1 MGCFRTQFSGPG
13 SWLLLALGNLKGLW
27 QPSFTPRVWVFLEE
41 GACRNVTLGD
51 LCGHRGG
58 GGKGPLESFAPLLLA
73 EQEYDEEAVIDQG
86 KWSSTASFHS
96 EHQLQSHRA
105 RDVGRR
111 RVMRSRSP
119 SCGRQASPAQ
129 RVQAILGSQEDE
141 QHAPHKLFCQMAELC
156 VAEGEA
162 AEWKDAARWF
172 KFEEDLEDGS
182 ECWSKPYVAT
192 LSLPSLLE
200 LRSLISSGTV
210 LLDIGASSMEE
221 IADAILHQQGQSS
234 GLDEQARARVR
245 EVLLLQHQSKERK
258 SFLAR
263 AVARGELF
271 SRALTA
277 AEGFCRA
284 WVPAGSP
291 WQSPGN
297 LPTSPSAFVPLPVSA
312 LSPQPSADAAVA
324 EGERKQESSTT
335 ALGKEE
341 LRLLKRI
348 PSGAEACSLLV
359 GELGALQQ
367 PLLAFV
373 RLAQAV
379 LLPGLTQVPIPTRFL
394 FVLLGPAGKAQQ
406 YHEVGRAMA
415 TLMTD
420 EVFQE
425 VAYKGR
431 KPGDLLAGLAEFL
444 EQVKVLPAGQW
455 DPSIRIKPPEK
466 VPPQEKRKVPGAAGG
481 SAAPSEPARHTGPE
495 LEWTGR
501 FCGGFIQDVKRKVP
515 WFWSDFRDAF
525 SLQCL
530 ASVLFLYCAG
540 MSPVITFG
548 GLLGEAT
555 EGCMS
560 AMESLMGACL
570 CGVVYCLFAGQPLT
584 ILGST
589 GPILVFEKI
598 IYHFCKEQALS
609 YLSLRACIGL
619 WTTFFSLVLVVT
631 DASSLVRYITR
642 FTEETY
648 ASLICLIF
656 IYEALEKLSQL
667 RVTYPVHTPG
677 ALASYTN
684 SSCECVAPA
693 QPSLETLRFWESSK
707 LDVPGI
713 AWHNLTVTECRHLRG
728 EFRGPACGPHGPYVP
743 NVFFWCCILLF
754 STFALASFLKNL
766 RSSPFFTTKV
776 RSLISDFAVFL
787 TLVTMVLTDYL
798 VGIPSP
804 KLHVPSEIKLTRDDR
819 GWFISPL
826 GPNPVWTVFA
836 ALIPA
841 LLCTVLIFMDQ
852 HITVAI
858 VNRKDH
864 KLKKGCGYH
873 LDLFVVSV
881 LLGVCSLMGLPWFVA
896 ATVLSITHVNSL
908 KVESA
913 GSAPGEQP
921 RFLGV
926 REQRVTGLMV
936 FVLMGCSVFLTSVL
950 KLIPMPVLYGIF
962 LYMGVSSL
970 RGLQFFKRLLLVLMP
985 SKHQPD
991 FLYLRHVPLR
1001 KVHLFT
1007 FIQVLC
1013 LTLLCLIKMSPAA
1026 LIFPLLDLALVLVR
1040 KAMDFW
1046 FSKRELSLLD
1056 DLLPE
1061 RRKKEESAKTEGQQ
1075 EEGCSCCNPY
1085 PG

>member
-210 LLDIGASSMEE
+210 LLDIGANSMEE

-263 AVARGELF
+263 AVAR
-271 SRALTA
+271 
-277 AEGFCRA
+277 
-284 WVPAGSP
+284 
-291 WQSPGN
+291 
-297 LPTSPSAFVPLPVSA
+297 VSA

-324 EGERKQESSTT
+324 EGERKQESSTM

-864 KLKKGCGYH
+864 KLK
-873 LDLFVVSV
+873 
-881 LLGVCSLMGLPWFVA
+881 
-896 ATVLSITHVNSL
+896 
-908 KVESA
+908 
-913 GSAPGEQP
+913 
-921 RFLGV
+921 
-926 REQRVTGLMV
+926 
-936 FVLMGCSVFLTSVL
+936 
-950 KLIPMPVLYGIF
+950 LIPMPVLYGIF

-1075 EEGCSCCNPY
+1075 EEETMEAAGPNPVQLELGSTGDLD
-1085 PG
+1085 PPEQSRERAAPAVILIQAERVGSTV